1 MSSKE
6 DTKSQ
11 AVKEGNPKEWALAGR
26 DGDGLKE
33 EYGEEWSIM
42 IVEDGGSVTP
52 VDASHTIVHGR
63 CLSSHSTSPHAP
75 RTCRRGR
82 FVCLDC
88 RALAFSRIS
97 MSKSLPVRPEF
108 RVLELKFL
116 VWFACS
122 GTPQRQRVRHLHRR
136 CKQDS

>member
-6 DTKSQ
+6 ETKSQ
-11 AVKEGNPKEWALAGR
+11 AVKEGSPKEWALAGR

-88 RALAFSRIS
+88 RALAFSQFPCQSPFPCGRNS
-97 MSKSLPVRPEF
+97 VSWS
-108 RVLELKFL
+108 
-116 VWFACS
+116 
-122 GTPQRQRVRHLHRR
+122 
-136 CKQDS
+136 